1 MGNMELAWIKN
12 NIGGYNLDQTVMLM
26 EELDARLLA
35 VKQQVE
41 ECPVDNVLDM
51 LELLAKQNNLELAL
65 ELLEEHLDTIEVDF
79 LSEDELQ
86 EAVADMFDGLG
97 WECGF

>member
-41 ECPVDNVLDM
+41 ECPTDNVLHK
-51 LELLAKQNNLELAL
+51 LELLTKQNNLELAL
-65 ELLEEHLDTIEVDF
+65 ELLEEHLDTIEVD
-79 LSEDELQ
+79 
-86 EAVADMFDGLG
+86 

>member
-1 MGNMELAWIKN
+1 MGSLELACIKN

-41 ECPVDNVLDM
+41 ECPNK
-51 LELLAKQNNLELAL
+51 LELLTKQNNLELAL
-65 ELLEEHLDTIEVDF
+65 ELLEEHLDTIMD
-79 LSEDELQ
+79 
-86 EAVADMFDGLG
+86 
-97 WECGF
+97 

>member
-41 ECPVDNVLDM
+41 ECPM
-51 LELLAKQNNLELAL
+51 EELYNLELAL
-65 ELLEEHLDTIEVDF
+65 ELLEEHLDTIMD
-79 LSEDELQ
+79 
-86 EAVADMFDGLG
+86 
-97 WECGF
+97 

>member
-41 ECPVDNVLDM
+41 ECPHK
-51 LELLAKQNNLELAL
+51 LELLTKQNNLELAL
-65 ELLEEHLDTIEVDF
+65 ELLEEHLDTIMD
-79 LSEDELQ
+79 
-86 EAVADMFDGLG
+86 
-97 WECGF
+97 

>member
-41 ECPVDNVLDM
+41 ECPTDNVLHM

-79 LSEDELQ
+79 LSE
-86 EAVADMFDGLG
+86 
-97 WECGF
+97 

>member
-41 ECPVDNVLDM
+41 ECPMDN
-51 LELLAKQNNLELAL
+51 ELLTKQNNLELAL